1 MSVEKFRV
9 CFDITVPVE
18 ESVQWRHLQEELE
31 SYFDSYYADGIIVS
45 EGTIT
50 TLEWKNSSCL
60 GAVAKLS
67 LFCFLVPIFVYYKDM
82 EINDLFTIRLNSEQ
96 HALLNECLSGV
107 ASLDLPPSHEDAFD
121 SLWESV
127 IEAEHELK
135 FEDWIALEL
144 KNPADCGQLF
154 NWTRDIITQSFHD
167 IIIWDLEQFWEFQE
181 FVRV

>member
-1 MSVEKFRV
+1 METPARGIGILFRFLL
-9 CFDITVPVE
+9 CRWHHR
-18 ESVQWRHLQEELE
+18 QRGHNNNAGL
-31 SYFDSYYADGIIVS
+31 
-45 EGTIT
+45 
-50 TLEWKNSSCL
+50 KKSSCL

-135 FEDWIALEL
+135 FED
-144 KNPADCGQLF
+144 
-154 NWTRDIITQSFHD
+154 
-167 IIIWDLEQFWEFQE
+167 
-181 FVRV
+181 